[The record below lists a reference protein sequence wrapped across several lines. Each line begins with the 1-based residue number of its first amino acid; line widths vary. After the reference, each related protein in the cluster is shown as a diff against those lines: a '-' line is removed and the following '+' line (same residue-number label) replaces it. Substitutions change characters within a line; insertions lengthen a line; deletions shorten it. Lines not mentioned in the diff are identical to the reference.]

1 MMQHQ
6 RSSGLSDLITNLF
19 MLVLEQMTASGKKQE
34 PSQLQKS
41 KSFVDHDISMRLLK
55 EIVDS
60 MQGMV
65 GRFLTDVPL
74 FDQQEEFSN
83 DLRVERAKKIISLGD
98 YKSIGDLL

>member
-1 MMQHQ
+1 
-6 RSSGLSDLITNLF
+6 
-19 MLVLEQMTASGKKQE
+19 MLVLEQMTASGKNQE
-34 PSQLQKS
+34 PTQLQKS

-65 GRFLTDVPL
+65 GRFLADVPL

-83 DLRVERAKKIISLGD
+83 SLRVERAKEIIRLGD